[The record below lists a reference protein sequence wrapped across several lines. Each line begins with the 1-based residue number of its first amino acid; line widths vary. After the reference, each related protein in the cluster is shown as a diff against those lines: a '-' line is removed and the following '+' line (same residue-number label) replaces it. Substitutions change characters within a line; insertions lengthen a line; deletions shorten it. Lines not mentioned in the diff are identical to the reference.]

1 MQEALSIPSTGA
13 VKSAAH
19 HFLEVG
25 PCGHQASDVHV
36 FRGTV
41 SPLLQVTGA
50 SSVVYSQQ
58 PKAPCCRRCH

>member
-25 PCGHQASDVHV
+25 SCGHQ
-36 FRGTV
+36 G
-41 SPLLQVTGA
+41 
-50 SSVVYSQQ
+50 
-58 PKAPCCRRCH
+58 K